1 MTVRDTA
8 RRGRP
13 LKFGRPSTS
22 VTMTLPI
29 ETVDALREAH
39 ADIAR
44 AIVRMVALN
53 RPSRRRPSV
62 GLAHF
67 GSRSVIVVRPVAAL
81 RRLPGIELVP
91 LPDSDAALI
100 AFTEALTIAKFELRV
115 QDALETWVLSSEER
129 STLNDLGELL
139 KNARRSG
146 EGAVKE
152 YRIMVLEKARR
163 PRKSAM

>member
-1 MTVRDTA
+1 
-8 RRGRP
+8 
-13 LKFGRPSTS
+13 
-22 VTMTLPI
+22 MTLPI

-44 AIVRMVALN
+44 AIVRLVAQN
-53 RPSRRRPSV
+53 RPSRPRPSV
-62 GLAHF
+62 TLAHF
-67 GSRSVIVVRPVAAL
+67 GSRSVIVVRPVRAL

-91 LPDSDAALI
+91 LPDSDTALI

-115 QDALETWVLSSEER
+115 QDALETWTLSPDER
-129 STLNDLGELL
+129 STLTDLGELL

-146 EGAVKE
+146 DRAVKE

-163 PRKSAM
+163 PRKQTP